1 MNFLTYIH
9 DKITIP
15 LSAPDSWA
23 DVPFKTFVAYNKLI
37 ENGEADNQ
45 ARIYSLFMPNVS
57 ADYWDK
63 PHHPKLYKSINKQ
76 LNFISEEPSKE
87 VPTHVVHDNYDII
100 RPNSIDEV
108 TANQYWGTLKAADEV
123 LKGKGTNATTLEV
136 MPEMIAILMF
146 KETDGKTIAELS
158 KEIAELPTDK
168 IYGLGCFFLEKL
180 HDLKHGTTKIC
191 LVKRLMKRM
200 LVQGI
205 AELVIIT
212 VILSRL
218 ITCRKGS
225 LVSVWS
231 YLKRKSLKFT
241 FKYKYLL
248 IFKSAKENI
257 QTS

>member
-15 LSAPDSWA
+15 LSAPDSWS

-63 PHHPKLYKSINKQ
+63 PHHPKLYKAINKQ

-180 HDLKHGTTKIC
+180 QDLKHGTTKIC
-191 LVKRLMKRM
+191 LLKRLMKRM
-200 LVQGI
+200 LVQVI

-225 LVSVWS
+225 FQSVWL

-248 IFKSAKENI
+248 IFKSAKENTV
-257 QTS
+257 TS